1 MILIFVLHITRIP
14 LFACTIST
22 VLIWKMVDLKSSI
35 KGMVEIMESFQWD
48 KFFETGIDEVDEQH
62 QYLVNIVNRYSS
74 LLAENHVS
82 LDEIRLALFELSRY
96 SEYHF
101 KEEEKL
107 MREVGISPL
116 HLEQHIQ
123 VHRSFM
129 SEVFSMQAFI
139 HDVDDRSA
147 VQLLEFLTHWLAYHI
162 LGMDQNMARQVMAI
176 RSGMSAK
183 EAYAKEEREK
193 NAATEP
199 LLNALNALFDQVSER
214 NRELVKLNQSLEE
227 KVIERTKQ
235 LYQANRQLEAL
246 SLTDSLTGLPNRRK
260 AMHQLALHWNLAREQ
275 KKPFV
280 CVMIDVD
287 GFKEVNDSYGHDIGD
302 KVLTIIAHAL
312 KDHFRNDDLVCR
324 LGGDEFLAICPN
336 TDAVSGVH
344 IAEHVCD
351 EVELLEIPVEGIHW
365 QGSVSMGVAE
375 FDPNMKDHHE
385 LLRAADQAVYL
396 AKNNG
401 KNRVCAFNPPT

>member
-1 MILIFVLHITRIP
+1 MQ
-14 LFACTIST
+14 
-22 VLIWKMVDLKSSI
+22 
-35 KGMVEIMESFQWD
+35 SFKWD
-48 KFFETGIDEVDEQH
+48 QYFETGLDEVDEQH

-82 LDEIRLALFELSRY
+82 LEEIRLALFELSRY

-107 MREVGISPL
+107 MREVGISDR
-116 HLEQHIQ
+116 HLEEHIQ
-123 VHRSFM
+123 VHRTFM

-147 VQLLEFLTHWLAYHI
+147 VQLLEFLIHWLAYHI
-162 LGMDQNMARQVMAI
+162 LGIDQNMARQVIAI
-176 RSGMSAK
+176 RSGMSAE

-227 KVIERTKQ
+227 KVIERTQQ
-235 LYQANRQLEAL
+235 LYQVNRQLEAL
-246 SLTDSLTGLPNRRK
+246 SMTDSLTGLPNRRK
-260 AMHQLALHWNLAREQ
+260 AMRQLVLHWNLAQ
-275 KKPFV
+275 GNQQSFA
-280 CVMIDVD
+280 CVMVDVD
-287 GFKEVNDSYGHDIGD
+287 GFKAVNDLYGHDVGD
-302 KVLTIIAHAL
+302 RVLTTLAHTL
-312 KDHFRNDDLVCR
+312 RDHFRSDDLVCR
-324 LGGDEFLAICPN
+324 LGGDEFLVLCPETN
-336 TDAVSGVH
+336 TLGAVH
-344 IAEHVCD
+344 IAQAVCHAIQQHVISIEDNLC
-351 EVELLEIPVEGIHW
+351 W

-375 FDPNMKDHHE
+375 FDPKMKDHHE

-396 AKNNG
+396 AKNSG
-401 KNRVCAFNPPT
+401 KNRVCAFGAPS

>member
-1 MILIFVLHITRIP
+1 MILIFLLYITRIP

-22 VLIWKMVDLKSSI
+22 VLIWKMVGLESSI
-35 KGMVEIMESFQWD
+35 KGMAEIMESFQWD

-176 RSGMSAK
+176 RSG
-183 EAYAKEEREK
+183 
-193 NAATEP
+193 
-199 LLNALNALFDQVSER
+199 
-214 NRELVKLNQSLEE
+214 
-227 KVIERTKQ
+227 
-235 LYQANRQLEAL
+235 
-246 SLTDSLTGLPNRRK
+246 
-260 AMHQLALHWNLAREQ
+260 
-275 KKPFV
+275 
-280 CVMIDVD
+280 
-287 GFKEVNDSYGHDIGD
+287 
-302 KVLTIIAHAL
+302 
-312 KDHFRNDDLVCR
+312 
-324 LGGDEFLAICPN
+324 
-336 TDAVSGVH
+336 
-344 IAEHVCD
+344 
-351 EVELLEIPVEGIHW
+351 
-365 QGSVSMGVAE
+365 
-375 FDPNMKDHHE
+375 
-385 LLRAADQAVYL
+385 
-396 AKNNG
+396 
-401 KNRVCAFNPPT
+401 